1 MDASKLLVIFF
12 VGQVNLLAKAKHL
25 VVSGTNQTQLGQGND
40 IDRSFDGV
48 YEVVQNP
55 TELFGAE
62 FNSTVYKRLNDPDD
76 DIHIIV
82 PVGEDKER
90 LSNYSFL
97 PDVAV
102 DVLDKFGL
110 YPRTERTWSMRRGNR
125 TEVLGSKIV
134 WLSNR
139 LTDPGDDF
147 NPNYPPFE
155 GWTLPKRPEIGSVN
169 CEDTDLQL
177 DPFKKIR
184 VSTVKANVSSQT
196 LLDLYE
202 SDSDHIRE
210 TFMLCTGQKNE
221 RLFLSRQGEDPWYCG
236 QPGKPVTIKE
246 ENLEYNLEEGHKI
259 VTDEYFC
266 PFFVKTS
273 ILLPICCTLVMMA
286 VGFLL
291 YIGYD
296 LLVREKRDQRRRR
309 NLGITPVEKKS

>member
-1 MDASKLLVIFF
+1 MIFF

-110 YPRTERTWSMRRGNR
+110 YPRTERTWSMRRG
-125 TEVLGSKIV
+125 
-134 WLSNR
+134 
-139 LTDPGDDF
+139 
-147 NPNYPPFE
+147 
-155 GWTLPKRPEIGSVN
+155 KR
-169 CEDTDLQL
+169 
-177 DPFKKIR
+177 R
-184 VSTVKANVSSQT
+184 
-196 LLDLYE
+196 
-202 SDSDHIRE
+202 
-210 TFMLCTGQKNE
+210 
-221 RLFLSRQGEDPWYCG
+221 
-236 QPGKPVTIKE
+236 
-246 ENLEYNLEEGHKI
+246 
-259 VTDEYFC
+259 
-266 PFFVKTS
+266 
-273 ILLPICCTLVMMA
+273 
-286 VGFLL
+286 
-291 YIGYD
+291 
-296 LLVREKRDQRRRR
+296 
-309 NLGITPVEKKS
+309 